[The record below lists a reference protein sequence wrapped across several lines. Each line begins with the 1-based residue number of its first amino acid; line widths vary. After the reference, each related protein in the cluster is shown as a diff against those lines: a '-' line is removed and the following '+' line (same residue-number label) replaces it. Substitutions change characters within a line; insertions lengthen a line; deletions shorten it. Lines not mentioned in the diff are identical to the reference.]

1 MKYNKDITV
10 YISYRKFYTCRPQNV
25 HTAGITLTPTAVA
38 AADTVLSKWWYL
50 LAVVHEALLCYCTR
64 TPYTTKHLL
73 CLDNAASLQ
82 MFYNHIASWN
92 VLI

>member
-1 MKYNKDITV
+1 MSAHRDSPDDIH
-10 YISYRKFYTCRPQNV
+10 S
-25 HTAGITLTPTAVA
+25 AVE
-38 AADTVLSKWWYL
+38 KWYL

-73 CLDNAASLQ
+73 CLDNAANLQ